1 MPRRSRQSRPR
12 AKGEGER
19 RPGAPG
25 PSGGPGQPR
34 PRAAPRDSAGLA
46 DRLHSAAIRLLRRL
60 RAEDAASGV
69 SAPRLSALSVLVFA
83 GPHTIGELATAEQVR
98 PPTISRLVRELER
111 ERLVERAGDPH
122 DARIQ
127 RIRATA
133 AGRALLAAG
142 RRRRVE
148 RLTASVAELD
158 AGERAALAADRKSG
172 G

>member
-1 MPRRSRQSRPR
+1 MPRRPRQ
-12 AKGEGER
+12 
-19 RPGAPG
+19 APA
-25 PSGGPGQPR
+25 
-34 PRAAPRDSAGLA
+34 AAPPDSAELA

-83 GPHTIGELATAEQVR
+83 GPHTIGELAAAEQVR

-111 ERLVERAGDPH
+111 EGLVERAGDPH
-122 DARIQ
+122 DARVQ

-148 RLTASVAELD
+148 RLAASVAQLD
-158 AGERAALAADRKSG
+158 AGERAALATAVPLLERIG
-172 G
+172 AAPR